1 MKKGQ
6 GKINDELYFHQL
18 NVVILLILI
27 LLILIIQT
35 SLTFFTF
42 DRLYRYI
49 PSIVDSVCVSGSTQ
63 IDRSSGE
70 KKKAAATPE
79 FVKHR
84 AITSLFLSILPPPPS
99 ITHSLIVEHGASCY
113 LETSSADLDSSPPC
127 NLAAVI
133 PPRLLHIS
141 NAHGYYAFYLTAL

>member
-35 SLTFFTF
+35 SLTFFMF

-49 PSIVDSVCVSGSTQ
+49 PSIVDSVCVSGSRQ

-70 KKKAAATPE
+70 KKKLLQP
-79 FVKHR
+79 
-84 AITSLFLSILPPPPS
+84 
-99 ITHSLIVEHGASCY
+99 
-113 LETSSADLDSSPPC
+113 LDS
-127 NLAAVI
+127 
-133 PPRLLHIS
+133 
-141 NAHGYYAFYLTAL
+141 